1 MAGKRE
7 LNKQKKYYDF
17 IAAASRLFEEKGVEH
32 TKVSEI
38 AEKVATGSK
47 TLHRYFATKNTL
59 ILAILIEDDNMSLK
73 RLELRA
79 KKLPDH
85 PVDKIFELLSV
96 YVDYDAIIKNVSV
109 WREYEAVRILEY
121 NNPLNKEKS
130 IKLRWNVVDL
140 IKSVL
145 LQCKKDGK
153 LLDELDVDNVTTSIH
168 AVALLNY
175 HRTLREEFSTSKE
188 ALDAL
193 NCGVSFALKP
203 YFVQSD

>member
-17 IAAASRLFEEKGVEH
+17 ISAASRLFEEKGVEH

-59 ILAILIEDDNMSLK
+59 ILAILIEDDIMSLK
-73 RLELRA
+73 RLELRL

-85 PVDKIFELLSV
+85 PVDKVVEMLSV
-96 YVDYDAIIKNVSV
+96 YVDYGSIIKNVSV
-109 WREYEAVRILEY
+109 WREYESVRILEY
-121 NNPLNKEKS
+121 NNQLNKEDS
-130 IKLRWNVVDL
+130 TKLRLSIIDL

-145 LQCKKDGK
+145 MQCCKEGK
-153 LLDELDVDNVTTSIH
+153 LNASTNIDNVTTSLH
-168 AVALLNY
+168 AIALLNY
-175 HRTLREEFSTSKE
+175 HRTLREEFCTEKD

-193 NCGVSFALKP
+193 YCGVSFALKP
-203 YFVQSD
+203 YISESN